1 MAEAMPELEAA
12 ARLVPVSARYGY
24 VYAVGLSG
32 TGQPK
37 QAIEALEQVLDRHP
51 YDRDTLS
58 ALVAYAREQRGPR
71 QALAY
76 ARRLADIEPANV
88 EVRQLVERLEAE
100 GSGSHGKGQR

>member
-1 MAEAMPELEAA
+1 MYDRKVDP
-12 ARLVPVSARYGY
+12 RGRRNCTV
-24 VYAVGLSG
+24 

-37 QAIEALEQVLDRHP
+37 QAIEVLERVLARHP

-58 ALVAYAREQRGPR
+58 ALVAYAREQSRPR

-76 ARRLADIEPANV
+76 ARRLADVEPTNA